1 MFAQPLNMLRQFM
14 AELQPMHL
22 SALQAHPF
30 WVRCSVRLARWV
42 VLALLVGE
50 IVGLSYAA
58 AGAAPS
64 QANQGK
70 SAAAQ
75 PVPRG
80 LEIVEHGGYP
90 ELRVDGVPF
99 FVHSAAFFY
108 YRIPQD
114 MWEPML
120 DYYRS
125 VGINTLDIYIPW
137 NCHEPTEGE
146 FDFDGHTNP
155 RRNLRALLAL
165 VEQKGFRL
173 IARPGPEILN
183 EWRHGGYPGWLLER
197 PEYKMDRVD
206 WLEGRYPPLDN
217 LNAHDAEAAAR
228 GWLDNATH
236 MEHTRA
242 WFAAVAKELAPY
254 SSHRVFHLTSEDP
267 HAPPHD
273 ASGPLLFV
281 QLGDDFGIG
290 RTNRTGP
297 NFWRYVEDLREM
309 LVSGGLD
316 VPVFINPQDMRVS
329 AAGSNLPQPIGV
341 MGQWYM
347 RPRATSASTER
358 PLHTADAT
366 EIEFF
371 TEELKTQPSFP
382 PIMIE
387 YQAGWYTPAD
397 DDRPLASPPEN
408 TLLSSRLLIS
418 NGIHGINYFPLQDTL
433 TPAGYS
439 VPWANR
445 SYRWDAALNPDGN
458 QQPRLEAVMRNTR
471 LLKRWGPLLAAS
483 HKRADFGIVYAM
495 GAYPQELLKAAD
507 IHRVSDSVMR
517 LERLGTLSMLSSEIL
532 DPEYQPVEQL
542 LRDAV
547 LLFPVTDPE
556 KPQFQLSERAQR
568 TLVEYV
574 RRGGTLVV
582 FPERPAGKIIGQL
595 WEAAPKLSAAS
606 SESAIRAR
614 WNFGEGEVIESSKDF
629 YSWIGLGRTI
639 SENLGQTESH
649 WAAVVLSELVGAAG
663 VQPSVTLSK
672 PLVGSHELLVSELVA
687 NEGTGLLGER
697 KGGPGFLSVTNLD
710 AGAPAEATFNVLP
723 PGSSARPKEVK
734 PISLHLVVSPH
745 ESLLLPLDAP
755 ICFDDPANAPCG
767 EAIAY
772 GGAEF
777 LDAWRDGKTLKL
789 LLYVPTQAA
798 VRVHLAQHPG
808 QVMLE
813 QTVKP
818 DARWLPQENEL
829 EVTIPRGAAPDFL
842 RTLEIDLPGKPHVP
856 EQEKAAKLVP
866 SDLTFSVWN
875 ANRLPVSTGAFL
887 RTDPPLVVV
896 DSSRRPRVVFGAVN
910 HNPGKVR
917 DLDIAIQGPLHASE
931 SYRIP
936 PNQSE
941 VEGILLSRSAKDTLT
956 MPSDFEGFL
965 HETIELH
972 SGADRRVIPLIL
984 LQSNEDHAIKYRFD
998 FDRDGADEWVL
1009 ENEELRLIVS
1019 PEAGGQAIALVAKS
1033 SGTNLTTSVGLL
1045 RDGFSQTE
1053 NPPGINESRARGRY
1067 GLFNRPYDAVWQTEN
1082 GNPVITLH
1090 YEAPDVLPAG
1100 ASIKKTVQLEGAA
1113 ALRVDYHVALNAS
1126 TGDAT
1131 AAPSSS
1137 AQSFVALNSLPTLA
1151 ELGETTRFC
1160 WAAASEA
1167 GKHPSVE
1174 ENGNPAESTDRCE
1187 DFRPGGETIK
1197 VPHGTTRI
1205 EVRTPEWPG
1214 MAIEWE
1220 CASVC
1225 AQMTIE
1231 PKNFSALFRLIFP
1244 PLTPGAEASE
1254 YTVHFRTVGAP

>member
-1 MFAQPLNMLRQFM
+1 M
-14 AELQPMHL
+14 
-22 SALQAHPF
+22 
-30 WVRCSVRLARWV
+30 
-42 VLALLVGE
+42 
-50 IVGLSYAA
+50 
-58 AGAAPS
+58 
-64 QANQGK
+64 
-70 SAAAQ
+70 
-75 PVPRG
+75 
-80 LEIVEHGGYP
+80 
-90 ELRVDGVPF
+90 DGVPF
-99 FVHSAAFFY
+99 FIHSAAFFY

-114 MWEPML
+114 LWEPML
-120 DYYRS
+120 DRYRS
-125 VGINTLDIYIPW
+125 LGINTLDIYIPW
-137 NCHEPTEGE
+137 NWHEPKEGE

-155 RRNLRALLAL
+155 RRNLHALLAL
-165 VEQKGFRL
+165 IEQKGFRL
-173 IARPGPEILN
+173 IARPGPGILN
-183 EWRHGGYPGWLLER
+183 EWRHGGYPDWLLER

-217 LNAHDAEAAAR
+217 LNVHDAEAAAR

-254 SSHRVFHLTSEDP
+254 SSHRVAPLPPEDP
-267 HAPPHD
+267 HAPPRD

-297 NFWRYVEDLREM
+297 NFWSYVEDLREM
-309 LVSGGLD
+309 LASGGLD
-316 VPVFINPQDMRVS
+316 VPVFINPEDMRVS
-329 AAGSNLPQPIGV
+329 AAGSSLPQPIGV

-347 RPRATSASTER
+347 PPRE
-358 PLHTADAT
+358 TAAPAKHFLGTRDAT

-371 TEELKTQPSFP
+371 TEELKTQPNFP

-408 TLLSSRLLIS
+408 TLLSSRLLIT

-445 SYRWDAALNPDGN
+445 CYRWDAALSPDGD
-458 QQPRLEAVMRNTR
+458 QRPRLEAVMRNTR

-495 GAYPQELLKAAD
+495 GAYPQELLQAAD

-517 LERLGTLSMLSSEIL
+517 LERLSTLSMLSSELL

-542 LRDAV
+542 LRDAI
-547 LLFPVTDPE
+547 LLFPVIDPE
-556 KPQFQLSERAQR
+556 KPQFQLSERAQS

-582 FPERPAGKIIGQL
+582 FPARPAGRTIDQL
-595 WEAAPKLSAAS
+595 WKAAPEPSAATP
-606 SESAIRAR
+606 ESAIRFR
-614 WNFGEGEVIESSKDF
+614 WKFGDGEVVESSKDF
-629 YSWIGLGRTI
+629 YSWIALGRSI
-639 SENLGQTESH
+639 SENDGQTESA
-649 WAAVVLSELVGAAG
+649 WAARVLLELIGAAG
-663 VQPSVTLSK
+663 VQPSVKLAN
-672 PLVGSHELLVSELVA
+672 PLTGSHELLVSEIVA

-697 KGGPGFLSVTNLD
+697 KDGPGFLSVTNLN
-710 AGAPAEATFNVLP
+710 ASEPAEATFHLLP
-723 PGSSARPKEVK
+723 PGWSAKTKQEET
-734 PISLHLVVSPH
+734 ISLHLVISPH
-745 ESLLLPLDAP
+745 ESLLLPLHAP
-755 ICFDDPANAPCG
+755 VCFDDPANAPCG
-767 EAIAY
+767 EAVAS

-789 LLYVPTQAA
+789 LFYVPTQAA

-808 QVMLE
+808 RVTLE
-813 QTVKP
+813 QTAKP
-818 DARWLPQENEL
+818 DARWLPPENEL

-842 RTLEIDLPGKPHVP
+842 RTVEIDLPSKPHVP
-856 EQEKAAKLVP
+856 EQEKASKLVP
-866 SDLTFSVWN
+866 SDLTFSIWN
-875 ANRLPVSTGAFL
+875 AARLPVSAGAFL
-887 RTDPPLVVV
+887 KTDPPLVIV
-896 DSSRRPRVVFGAVN
+896 DRSRRPGVVFGAVN

-917 DLDIAIQGPLHASE
+917 DLNIAIQGPLHASE

-936 PNQSE
+936 PNRSE
-941 VEGILLSRSAKDTLT
+941 VENILLSRNAKDTLT
-956 MPSDFEGFL
+956 LPSDFEGFL

-972 SGADRRVIPLIL
+972 SGADRRDIPMIL

-1019 PEAGGQAIALVAKS
+1019 PEAGGQAIALVEKS

-1082 GNPVITLH
+1082 GNPVLTLH
-1090 YEAPDVLPAG
+1090 YEAPDILPAG
-1100 ASIKKTVQLEGAA
+1100 ATIKKTVQLEGKTV
-1113 ALRVDYHVALNAS
+1113 LRVDYHIALQPS
-1126 TGDAT
+1126 TGNT
-1131 AAPSSS
+1131 SAPPNSS
-1137 AQSFVALNSLPTLA
+1137 AQSFVTLNSLPALA
-1151 ELGETTRFC
+1151 QLGETTLFC
-1160 WAAASEA
+1160 WSAAPIVGKQASME
-1167 GKHPSVE
+1167 KSE
-1174 ENGNPAESTDRCE
+1174 DPAKSADHCE
-1187 DFRPGGETIK
+1187 DFRPGGETIN
-1197 VPHGTTRI
+1197 VPVGATRI
-1205 EVRTPEWPG
+1205 EVRAPNWPG
-1214 MAIEWE
+1214 IAIEWE
-1220 CASVC
+1220 CAHVC
-1225 AQMTIE
+1225 PQMTIE
-1231 PKNFSALFRLIFP
+1231 PKNFSALFRLAFP
-1244 PLTPGAEASE
+1244 PLTPGADAAE
-1254 YTVHFRTVGAP
+1254 YTMRFRTLGVL